1 MFFTMMTMMIIFHS
15 DDLDNNIFYIS
26 SLFDCSGPPH
36 PRLIPGNE
44 NDDDNGDDDND
55 DDDED
60 GDYVGGDGDGVVC
73 GYEIS
78 INQLFCAC
86 AK

>member
-1 MFFTMMTMMIIFHS
+1 M
-15 DDLDNNIFYIS
+15 
-26 SLFDCSGPPH
+26 SGP
-36 PRLIPGNE
+36 
-44 NDDDNGDDDND
+44 DDDNGDDDND
-55 DDDED
+55 DNDDDDDED
-60 GDYVGGDGDGVVC
+60 DDYVGGDGDGVVC

>member
-1 MFFTMMTMMIIFHS
+1 MVIVIIRILTIMMILLFAMMTMMIIFHS

-44 NDDDNGDDDND
+44 NDDDNGDLYII
-55 DDDED
+55 
-60 GDYVGGDGDGVVC
+60 GAVC
-73 GYEIS
+73 LS
-78 INQLFCAC
+78 R
-86 AK
+86 KMSS